1 MTTANEEMGRYWN
14 EEGGTTWAEQVDRFE
29 GQLRFFLDALHALA
43 APQPGERVL
52 DVGCGP
58 GATTLQAAEAVGPE
72 GSVLGVDV
80 SEPLT
85 RLAERRAAEAGLANA
100 TFLVADAQTTDLADR
115 GPFDLLL
122 SRFGVM
128 FFDDLE
134 AAFTNLHAAMRPGG
148 RLAFA
153 CWKDFASNP
162 WMSVPMGAAL
172 EHLPPPPLLGPDAPG
187 PWAFADEA
195 RVTGILEGAGFRD
208 VRTEAL
214 EGDLLLAGGGDVDSV
229 MEFLRVTSLGRLLL
243 NQEDPAVAEKV
254 ESSVRSALAA
264 HETPDGVR
272 LGYATWLVSAK
283 A

>member
-14 EEGGTTWAEQVDRFE
+14 EEGGTTWADEADRFE
-29 GQLRFFLDALHALA
+29 GQLVLFLDALEALA

-58 GATTLQAAEAVGPE
+58 GATTLMAAQAVGPE

-85 RLAERRAAEAGLANA
+85 RLAERRAAEAGLSNT
-100 TFLVADAQTTDLADR
+100 TFLVADAQTTDLTEH

-128 FFDDLE
+128 FFDDPE
-134 AAFTNLHAAMRPGG
+134 AAFANLHAALRPDA

-153 CWKDFASNP
+153 CWKGFADNP

-172 EHLPPPPLLGPDAPG
+172 EHLPPPPQLGPEAPG
-187 PWAFADEA
+187 PWAFADPD
-195 RVTGILEGAGFRD
+195 RVTRILEAAGFAD
-208 VRTEAL
+208 VRAESM
-214 EGDLLLAGGGDVDSV
+214 EGDLLVAGGGDVDSV
-229 MEFLRVTSLGRLLL
+229 LEFLRVSSLGRLLM

-254 ESSVRSALAA
+254 ETSVRAALQE
-264 HETPDGVR
+264 HETDEGVR
-272 LGYATWLVSAK
+272 LGYATWLVSAT